1 MICREVL
8 FVIRIDEVLTEEIN
22 KRCSRRRYSEKPI
35 TVQEEVEILKIIEKI
50 NDDSGL
56 EFECCINYGN
66 EVFD

>member
-1 MICREVL
+1 M
-8 FVIRIDEVLTEEIN
+8 IRIDEVLTEEIN

-56 EFECCINYGN
+56 ESVSYTHLTLPTNSR
-66 EVFD
+66 V